1 MDSDIP
7 LHIDIRSIRTRNATM
22 LQPPSAKAN
31 TNSQAS
37 FIHFPENRELSCR
50 VSTLDGFFKIKKFTF
65 CWTAA
70 FASAISVLRGGKRNK
85 HRRCPDSG
93 ALSGTLNQ
101 RRPKEKLF
109 SSACACLKTN
119 EGIHLQL
126 LPAKGGDLGLQ
137 VVGAHTATAC
147 RCTTL
152 GRGAVG
158 GGKYMADSLSVLTC
172 IFLARREQWPLLRS
186 PVANIPASVFER
198 WS

>member
-70 FASAISVLRGGKRNK
+70 FASAISVLRGGEKKQASSLPRFRSTQWHPESTSPKGEALLLSLCMPQNKR
-85 HRRCPDSG
+85 R
-93 ALSGTLNQ
+93 
-101 RRPKEKLF
+101 
-109 SSACACLKTN
+109 
-119 EGIHLQL
+119 
-126 LPAKGGDLGLQ
+126 
-137 VVGAHTATAC
+137 
-147 RCTTL
+147 
-152 GRGAVG
+152 
-158 GGKYMADSLSVLTC
+158 DSLAAAARKRGRSGSAGGWGAYGNSVSVHNSRPWRC
-172 IFLARREQWPLLRS
+172 RRGEIYGRLPECLDMHFFS
-186 PVANIPASVFER
+186 A
-198 WS
+198 